1 MFVLGA
7 LLTGGAAWANE
18 NAIHACVN
26 PAGIPR
32 IVDSPGE
39 CRRNEA
45 SINLGAG
52 GSAGSQGPAGDDGAT
67 GPTGPA
73 GDDGATGPTGADG
86 DDGATGPAGPAG
98 DDGATGPT
106 GADGAAGPAGADG
119 AAGPAG
125 PTGDSGVITFYRVEA
140 SATAETSATA
150 RAFCDADDIVTGGGF
165 LGVKTTSH
173 VDSSNPLTEYGIPV
187 AWSVTVRNAEVTPDS
202 FRAYAMC
209 ADITP

>member
-67 GPTGPA
+67 GPT
-73 GDDGATGPTGADG
+73 
-86 DDGATGPAGPAG
+86 GPAG